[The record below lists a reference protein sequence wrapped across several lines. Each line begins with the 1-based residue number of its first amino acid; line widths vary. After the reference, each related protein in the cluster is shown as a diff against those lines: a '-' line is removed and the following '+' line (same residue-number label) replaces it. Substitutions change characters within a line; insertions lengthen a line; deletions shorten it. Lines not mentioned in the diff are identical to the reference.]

1 MTGPATGAAPA
12 ARYDAWFDNP
22 WGRYA
27 WRIETSAVLTALGP
41 LPGRR
46 IADIGC
52 GTGRLQRILTSRGAS
67 AVGVD
72 TDPAMLTLA
81 ATRGT
86 VARAD
91 AHRLPLADGSMDA
104 TVTVA
109 TLEFTADPARVLAE
123 MARVTR
129 PGGRLVAAV
138 LNPASPWGVLD
149 RPARRPPYSSG
160 CFLPREDL
168 LALGRRHGQA
178 RIHGALF
185 AVANLPAQRL
195 LGPVLE
201 ATGKLTPRLGAFQV
215 LTVHT

>member
-1 MTGPATGAAPA
+1 MASDNDELDQVIGHEMRLLDPQIRASAEAVTALLHEDFCEFGAS
-12 ARYDAWFDNP
+12 
-22 WGRYA
+22 GRV
-27 WRIETSAVLTALGP
+27 WDRGSIVSAV
-41 LPGRR
+41 
-46 IADIGC
+46 
-52 GTGRLQRILTSRGAS
+52 
-67 AVGVD
+67 
-72 TDPAMLTLA
+72 
-81 ATRGT
+81 
-86 VARAD
+86 
-91 AHRLPLADGSMDA
+91 
-104 TVTVA
+104 
-109 TLEFTADPARVLAE
+109 TADPGAGVTVGDMTAVRLAPDVVLLTY
-123 MARVTR
+123 RVTR